1 MNSVLEINPQE
12 NFEFLHV
19 KGPGA
24 EATLA
29 EAFGNVPAGW
39 FRYTE
44 IPDGFL
50 ARLGV
55 REFYIFGRPGT
66 SVSAGL
72 SVENVYCFPRN
83 DAVFA
88 IRGHRRIDFLRE
100 LCAFDFAASGGD
112 ELILANMAGVSCWF
126 KMPATDDADLLVGSD
141 PSYGDYMADTL
152 NCTLAEFV
160 SATGHEAP
168 QSERK

>member
-1 MNSVLEINPQE
+1 MSHDRMP
-12 NFEFLHV
+12 
-19 KGPGA
+19 
-24 EATLA
+24 
-29 EAFGNVPAGW
+29 
-39 FRYTE
+39 
-44 IPDGFL
+44 PDR
-50 ARLGV
+50 A
-55 REFYIFGRPGT
+55 
-66 SVSAGL
+66 
-72 SVENVYCFPRN
+72 PR
-83 DAVFA
+83 A
-88 IRGHRRIDFLRE
+88 L
-100 LCAFDFAASGGD
+100 DFAASGGD